1 MNVYRIDC
9 RESEW
14 KCCRW
19 QNQINF
25 DQKTISKCYFKRML
39 PIKTSIKWIRIRH
52 IKYGKV
58 DFRFLSSLSLDS
70 IGIDTQ
76 MLCKFTIGSFTLRS
90 NGTSFDDDAD
100 ASAIATIPSNIHRID
115 MRLQWIVIDS
125 IRNNACV
132 HINIDTLT
140 SWENIRPNSI
150 LESHCHLLI
159 PS

>member
-1 MNVYRIDC
+1 MLLQTDVTHKD
-9 RESEW
+9 
-14 KCCRW
+14 
-19 QNQINF
+19 F
-25 DQKTISKCYFKRML
+25 DQMNTHTTYK
-39 PIKTSIKWIRIRH
+39 IR
-52 IKYGKV
+52 KSG
-58 DFRFLSSLSLDS
+58 FSLSLFSLSLDS

-140 SWENIRPNSI
+140 S
-150 LESHCHLLI
+150 
-159 PS
+159 